1 MKSLGSNRI
10 GGIILGLALAL
21 GLAACSAIKLGY
33 NSLPNLAFLWLDGY
47 VDFSNEQEPLVRDE
61 LARLHA
67 WHRQQELPRVLELLA
82 RMEQMAAGEF
92 SAQQACAVV
101 ADVRVR
107 LNVVAEQAA
116 PRAIAIA
123 SSFTGRELRYLS
135 RKFRRKNEQFHQ
147 DWVAIP
153 AAQRH
158 EKRSQQMLER
168 LETFYGRLDEPQRA
182 VLRQRLAQSV
192 WDPVRTAAEWQRR
205 QADLMEVLR
214 RLTAHH
220 GAPEA
225 EARALLRGWLARI
238 EQAPDP
244 AYRAYQEA
252 LQQEGC
258 STVAAVHQSTSAAQ
272 REQAVNRLRAY
283 QRDVRELAA
292 QQP

>member
-1 MKSLGSNRI
+1 MKSLGSTRL
-10 GGIILGLALAL
+10 GGIILALALAL
-21 GLAACSAIKLGY
+21 GLSACSAIKLGY

-47 VDFSNEQEPLVRDE
+47 VDFSDEQQPLVRDE
-61 LARLHA
+61 LARLHT
-67 WHRQQELPRVLELLA
+67 WHRQQELPRLLELLA
-82 RMEQMAAGEF
+82 RMEQMAPGEF
-92 SAQQACAVV
+92 TAQQACAVV

-107 LNVVAEQAA
+107 LNAVAEQAA

-135 RKFRRKNEQFHQ
+135 RKFRRKNEQFHKE
-147 DWVAIP
+147 WVAIP
-153 AAQRH
+153 AAERH
-158 EKRSQQMLER
+158 DKRFQKMVER

-182 VLRQRLAQSV
+182 ALRQRLAQSV
-192 WDPVRTAAEWQRR
+192 YDPARTATEWQRR
-205 QADLMEVLR
+205 QAELLELLH
-214 RLTAHH
+214 RLTARR
-220 GAPEA
+220 GVPEA
-225 EARALLRGWLARI
+225 EAGALLRGWLARI

-252 LQQEGC
+252 LLQEGC

-272 REQAVNRLRAY
+272 REQAANRLRAY